1 MAIHSKEKP
10 MFSGIIDR
18 LGVVKSVRDDDGARV
33 FEIDTHYADLT
44 LGESVAVNGVCLTVV
59 TFNATGLAEFYVSP
73 ESLARTSLGNL
84 AEGHKVN
91 LERAV
96 ALETKLSG
104 HLVQGHVDGIA
115 TLSSIKEQS
124 GAHLIELELPKSL
137 GRYCVEKGS
146 ISLDGISLTINTLE
160 DHAEGTRIGLTI
172 IPHTWTHTNLQ
183 TRRVGDKIHVEN
195 DVIAKYVER
204 LCHGYNAQ

>member
-1 MAIHSKEKP
+1 

-33 FEIDTHYADLT
+33 FEIDTHYADLA
-44 LGESVAVNGVCLTVV
+44 LGESVAVNGACLTVV
-59 TFNATGLAEFYVSP
+59 SFNATGLAEFYVSP
-73 ESLARTSLGNL
+73 ESLARTALGNL

-91 LERAV
+91 LELAV

-124 GAHLIELELPKSL
+124 GAHLIELELQKSL